1 MRHKSRGLTALSGLQ
16 PSGRDEKFV
25 MAMAPVTHEMHVGN
39 SIPSDGPS
47 VFSHNHLKLSRHRIE
62 KVGKGAENPAHTIN
76 IR

>member
-1 MRHKSRGLTALSGLQ
+1 
-16 PSGRDEKFV
+16 

-47 VFSHNHLKLSRHRIE
+47 MFSHDHLKLSRYRIE

-76 IR
+76 VR